1 MKEEVYK
8 KIGEKLRE
16 LRKQRGFTQEQ
27 VAKYLGITQEQL
39 SYYETGAREIS
50 VATLQA
56 LARLYGC
63 DYNYLLSD
71 DEQLNTQAAINFRA
85 DEIADED
92 LEVIAFANEFVMNLD
107 MMYRM
112 CEEIENE

>member
-8 KIGEKLRE
+8 KIGKRLQE

-39 SYYETGAREIS
+39 SHYENGKREVS
-50 VATLQA
+50 VDILLQ

-63 DYNYLLSD
+63 DYNYLLGE
-71 DEQLNTQAAINFRA
+71 EQNLNEQIAINFRA
-85 DEIADED
+85 DEISDED
-92 LEVIAFANEFVMNLD
+92 LEVIAFANQFVANLD
-107 MMYRM
+107 MMYKQL
-112 CEEIENE
+112 EEIENE